1 MNPFFVTDFSIS
13 DSLKT
18 VWKSVLIYE
27 TIIETEKSINAAAK
41 ELIEIGYKAVNN
53 SQIISEDLKR
63 KIFNICGELETVDIF
78 FKANDITYPNQKN
91 LDNCLE
97 EMKEEFI
104 KWNFWMMVLKFVTK

>member
-1 MNPFFVTDFSIS
+1 MENEKRIS
-13 DSLKT
+13 LRTNQEMYNNIEQYAS
-18 VWKSVLIYE
+18 
-27 TIIETEKSINAAAK
+27 ETEKSINAAAK

-104 KWNFWMMVLKFVTK
+104 KWNF